1 MDVNAHM
8 TKVLELVE
16 HMEKSPVKSFCG
28 PRIVTS
34 GIIADNSG
42 LLKILDDC
50 GISIVDDEVTHESLR
65 FRTDV
70 PVTDDPVIGMAR
82 QIGEIEGCSVL
93 FDPIKYRGT
102 MLIDLVKQ
110 SGADGA
116 LFVQTKFCDPE
127 EYDYVPIKHML
138 DESGIRSLQVEID
151 QQASTAEQART
162 AIETFCEMIQ

>member
-1 MDVNAHM
+1 
-8 TKVLELVE
+8 
-16 HMEKSPVKSFCG
+16 MEKSPVKPFKG

-34 GIIADNSG
+34 GIVADNSG

-50 GISIVDDEVTHESLR
+50 GITVASDEVTHESLR

-70 PVTDDPVIGMAR
+70 PVTGDPFVGMAR

-93 FDPIKYRGT
+93 FDPGKVRGT

-110 SGADGA
+110 SKADGV

-127 EYDYVPIKHML
+127 EYDYVPIKRML
-138 DESGIRSLQVEID
+138 DKAGIRSLQVEID
-151 QQASTAEQART
+151 QQTSNSEQART
-162 AIETFCEMIQ
+162 AVETFCEIIQN